1 MATPL
6 TRAEWLDECAKLA
19 KTYEEAMT
27 DEAKALVESLRDMPV
42 WPMEEAADRIEALE
56 AENERLQERYNSLCN
71 LSLEKIGS
79 GAWEIV
85 RLEIENERLRVAL
98 GKIAR
103 ETTKVIPELINQQMC
118 IDAVNAHARAA
129 LAGDSHDQ

>member
-27 DEAKALVESLRDMPV
+27 DEAKALVYRMRNLQVLEYPH
-42 WPMEEAADRIEALE
+42 DRIRCADLIETQAREIERLNAILSE
-56 AENERLQERYNSLCN
+56 LNDTDVIARTMAENERLRGLVSSY
-71 LSLEKIGS
+71 
-79 GAWEIV
+79 
-85 RLEIENERLRVAL
+85 RL
-98 GKIAR
+98 
-103 ETTKVIPELINQQMC
+103 Q
-118 IDAVNAHARAA
+118 IDQLHDRAA